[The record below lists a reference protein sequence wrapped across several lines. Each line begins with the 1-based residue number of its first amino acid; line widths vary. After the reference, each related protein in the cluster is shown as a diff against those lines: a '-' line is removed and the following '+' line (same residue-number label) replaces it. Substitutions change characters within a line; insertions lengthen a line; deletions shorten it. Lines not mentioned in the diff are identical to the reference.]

1 MEAMFATLKDAI
13 GIGEE
18 RAKSAAEIIQRAD
31 ERASGLNGYQLAHP
45 ALKEA
50 LVTVAGQ
57 RGSIDARELGKWL
70 SRHKGRIA
78 KGVRLEGR
86 ADGHGHPARWWLI
99 NCGSSGSSG

>member
-1 MEAMFATLKDAI
+1 
-13 GIGEE
+13 
-18 RAKSAAEIIQRAD
+18 
-31 ERASGLNGYQLAHP
+31 
-45 ALKEA
+45 